1 MKLELREALDFAYKC
16 FVALGLILPVISLI
30 TSGLDFLVSG
40 IDFLDIEAPDTPEG
54 GDVFNLSSFLI
65 GMVVTGA
72 FGLWLNTLVHPLIAL
87 AISAALG
94 IGAYLVFYRLVVK
107 PLKANRADAANIRE
121 FSHKIGL
128 VTVTIPVDGTGE
140 VEVDSR
146 IGKISYMARANT
158 SDFETEQIPKG
169 TKVLIVGCDKGNL
182 IVTRYF

>member
-30 TSGLDFLVSG
+30 TSGLDFLISG
-40 IDFLDIEAPDTPEG
+40 IDLDIEAPDTPEG

-94 IGAYLVFYRLVVK
+94 IGTYLAFYRIVVK
-107 PLKANRADAANIRE
+107 PLKANRADAAKIRD
-121 FSHKIGL
+121 FNHKIGV
-128 VTVTIPVDGTGE
+128 VTVAIPVNGTGE

-169 TKVLIVGCDKGNL
+169 TKVLIVGSDKGNL